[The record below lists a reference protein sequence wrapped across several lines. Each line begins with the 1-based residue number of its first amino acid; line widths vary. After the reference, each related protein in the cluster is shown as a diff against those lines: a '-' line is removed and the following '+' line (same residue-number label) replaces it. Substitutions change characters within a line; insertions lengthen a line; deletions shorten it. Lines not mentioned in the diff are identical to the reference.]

1 MWMHEKVRIIEDIVN
16 ADVTESGIIIYSKDT
31 TINRI
36 RRRIP
41 VWQ

>member
-1 MWMHEKVRIIEDIVN
+1 MVVRNLDDIVN

-31 TINRI
+31 TINNI

-41 VWQ
+41 VW